1 MSGEFSNPAA
11 QDECRTP
18 SSHKTSRTLYLENLL
33 TELLAFWRA
42 GDGAPCRTLAS
53 ELEGLSSRIRD
64 LRAEVAT
71 LSLAELRKD
80 FLPTAIDQLEAVV
93 EMTERATHRIMDAA
107 DSIEAA
113 VDGADDSSKK
123 KLRAATTTI
132 YEACNF
138 QDITGQ
144 RVRKVV
150 GGLGEIETKINDL
163 LSIFDESWA
172 SVQSRRTHRGEGV
185 DDGRPAEHGGLLEGP
200 QLAGGGN
207 SQDDIDALFA
217 DDDAVDASAAPAR
230 LTPV

>member
-1 MSGEFSNPAA
+1 VSGEFSDPAA
-11 QDECRTP
+11 QGEYRTP
-18 SSHKTSRTLYLENLL
+18 SSRKTSRTLYLESLL
-33 TELLAFWRA
+33 TELLAFWKA
-42 GDGAPCRTLAS
+42 GDGAACRALAS

-64 LRAEVAT
+64 LRAEIAT

-80 FLPTAIDQLEAVV
+80 FLPTATDQLEAVV

-113 VDGADDSSKK
+113 ADGVDDCSKK

-150 GGLGEIETKINDL
+150 GVLGEIETKINDL

-185 DDGRPAEHGGLLEGP
+185 DGRPAEHGGLLEGP

-217 DDDAVDASAAPAR
+217 DDGAVDASESPAG